1 VISRQWRGRLPV
13 SRRPVTY
20 ESVCTERQKTAG
32 KINSRSEEM
41 VQASLSDQQT
51 TAQITQ
57 KALANRSLFQASWK
71 SLLGFLAVL
80 FGALTASIGAL
91 SLPAAVSAA
100 LAAGGLAILAFER
113 IADAIDYRTLVTG
126 GSPGTDQGGLQAA
139 VSSLARSAEVL
150 ATAARGGSP
159 EHSQDGNPTGGGDFV
174 SARKS

>member
-1 VISRQWRGRLPV
+1 
-13 SRRPVTY
+13 
-20 ESVCTERQKTAG
+20 
-32 KINSRSEEM
+32 M

-80 FGALTASIGAL
+80 FGALTASIQAL
-91 SLPAAVSAA
+91 SLPPAVSAA

-126 GSPGTDQGGLQAA
+126 GSPATDQGRAPCSRQLFGTVGRSSGSSRPRW
-139 VSSLARSAEVL
+139 VS
-150 ATAARGGSP
+150 
-159 EHSQDGNPTGGGDFV
+159 
-174 SARKS
+174 